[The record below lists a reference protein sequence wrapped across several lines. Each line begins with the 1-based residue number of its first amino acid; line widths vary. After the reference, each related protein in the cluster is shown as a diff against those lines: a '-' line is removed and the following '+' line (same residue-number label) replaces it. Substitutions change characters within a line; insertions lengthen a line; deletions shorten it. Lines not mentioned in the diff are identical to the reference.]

1 MKQLKVENLTKTYG
15 EKSLFEDV
23 TFAITEG
30 ERIGVI
36 GVNGTGKST
45 LLSIIAGMEEGDKGA
60 ITKAKDYTIGF
71 LAQDPVLTDEHTVL
85 EEVFQGETRALQA
98 VRKYEQVL
106 LEMAID
112 PDDTKLHDR
121 FTEAQHAMDATNAWD
136 VNTDAKTILDRLG
149 ITDLTAK
156 VGSLS
161 GGQRKRVG
169 LAKVMI
175 ETPDLL
181 ILDEPTNHLDFTSI
195 RFLED
200 YLNRFRGAVLLV
212 THDRYFLDRVTNH
225 MLEID
230 RGTAYR
236 YVGNYEKFMESK
248 AIRMENEMR
257 EGEKN
262 RNLYRKELAWMRRG
276 AKARSTKQ
284 KARQDR
290 FSDLEGKVKSKT
302 DDTELQLDFAT
313 SRLGKQVFTLENVDK
328 RFAEKHV
335 LQDFSLI
342 IQPGERIGITGNN
355 GTGKSTLLNM
365 LAGRVTPDTGEIS
378 TGQTV
383 RIGYYTQ
390 QNEEMDPDQ
399 RMIAYLQE
407 ASEVVKTSDG
417 EVVSVSNMLERFL
430 FPPITHG
437 KKISSLSGG
446 EKRRLFL
453 LKILMERPNVLLLDE
468 PTNDLDTQTLTVL
481 EDYLETFNGTV
492 ITVSHDRYFL
502 DKIARKLLVFTGIGQ
517 IETYLGEYSDFL
529 TDYESRKG
537 KSKMFAMEPEKEV
550 VVEDKPKEKV
560 KHTFEEKREWAEIEG
575 LIEAQEAKIT
585 TINTDLETVGSDFT
599 KANELNSALLE
610 AEAEL
615 ERLMERWEYLS
626 QFAD

>member
-15 EKSLFEDV
+15 DKSLFENV

-45 LLSIIAGMEEGDKGA
+45 LLSIIAGIEEGDKGE
-60 ITKAKDYTIGF
+60 ISKAKDYTIGF
-71 LAQDPVLTDEHTVL
+71 LAQDPLLSDEHTVL

-98 VRKYEQVL
+98 VRQYEQVL
-106 LEMAID
+106 LEMAVN
-112 PDDTKLHDR
+112 PDDTALHDR
-121 FTEAQHAMDATNAWD
+121 FTKAQHEMDATNAWD

-236 YVGNYEKFMESK
+236 YVGNYEKFMEAK
-248 AIRMENEMR
+248 AIRMDNEAR

-290 FSDLEGKVKSKT
+290 FADLEGKVKTKT
-302 DDTELQLDFAT
+302 DDAELQLDFAA
-313 SRLGKQVFTLENVDK
+313 SRLGKQVFTLDHVEK
-328 RFAEKHV
+328 RFAQKHV

-365 LAGRVTPDTGEIS
+365 LAGRIEPDAGEIS

-407 ASEVVKTSDG
+407 AGETVKTSDG

-430 FPPITHG
+430 FPPVAHG
-437 KKISSLSGG
+437 KKIGSLSGG

-502 DKIARKLLVFTGIGQ
+502 DKIAQKLLVFTGIGQ
-517 IETYLGEYSDFL
+517 IKTYLGEYSEFL
-529 TDYESRKG
+529 ATLDTK
-537 KSKMFAMEPEKEV
+537 KAKQNVAP
-550 VVEDKPKEKV
+550 VVEKTEPKTEKPKEKV
-560 KHTFEEKREWAEIEG
+560 KHTFEEKREWADIENV
-575 LIEAQEAKIT
+575 IEAQESKIAT
-585 TINTDLETVGSDFT
+585 LHQDLEAVGSDFT
-599 KANELNSALLE
+599 KAGELNAALEE

>member
-15 EKSLFEDV
+15 EKSLFENV

-45 LLSIIAGMEEGDKGA
+45 LLSIIAGMEEGDKGE

-71 LAQDPVLTDEHTVL
+71 LAQDPVLMDEHTVL
-85 EEVFQGETRALQA
+85 EEVFQGDTRALQA

-106 LEMAID
+106 LEMAIN
-112 PDDTKLHDR
+112 PDDTLLHDR
-121 FTEAQHAMDATNAWD
+121 FTRAQHEMDATNAWD

-230 RGTAYR
+230 RGMAYR

-290 FSDLEGKVKSKT
+290 FADLEGKVKSKT

-328 RFAEKHV
+328 RFAQKHV

-365 LAGRVTPDTGEIS
+365 LAGRLAPDVGEIS

-390 QNEEMDPDQ
+390 QNEEMDSDQ

-417 EVVSVSNMLERFL
+417 EVISVSNMLERFL
-430 FPPITHG
+430 FPPVTHG
-437 KKISSLSGG
+437 KKIGSLSGG

-502 DKIARKLLVFTGIGQ
+502 DKIAKKLLVFTGIGQ

-529 TDYESRKG
+529 AEYESRKG
-537 KSKMFAMEPEKEV
+537 KTKMFAVEPEKEV
-550 VVEDKPKEKV
+550 IVEKPKEKV

-575 LIEAQEAKIT
+575 VIEAQEAKIT
-585 TINTDLETVGSDFT
+585 AISSDLEHVGADFT
-599 KANELNSALLE
+599 RANELNSALLE
-610 AEAEL
+610 AESEL

>member
-45 LLSIIAGMEEGDKGA
+45 LLSIIAGIEEGDKGV

-98 VRKYEQVL
+98 VRNYEQVL

-121 FTEAQHAMDATNAWD
+121 FTIAQHEMDATNAWD

-169 LAKVMI
+169 LAKIMI

-230 RGTAYR
+230 RGKAYR

-248 AIRMENEMR
+248 AIRMDNEMR

-262 RNLYRKELAWMRRG
+262 LNLYRKELAWMRRG

-313 SRLGKQVFTLENVDK
+313 SRLGKQVFTLDHVDK

-365 LAGRVTPDTGEIS
+365 LAGRLEPDAGEVL

-407 ASEVVKTSDG
+407 ASETVKTSDG

-437 KKISSLSGG
+437 KKIASLSGG

-517 IETYLGEYSDFL
+517 IETYLGEYSHFL
-529 TDYESRKG
+529 VDYESRKG
-537 KSKMFAMEPEKEV
+537 KSKMFAAEMEQEEV
-550 VVEDKPKEKV
+550 VMEKPKEKV

-575 LIEAQEAKIT
+575 LIEAQEAKIAS
-585 TINTDLETVGSDFT
+585 INAELETVGSDFT
-599 KANELNSALLE
+599 KAGELNTALEE
-610 AEAEL
+610 AETEL
-615 ERLMERWEYLS
+615 ERLMARWEYLS
-626 QFAD
+626 EYAD

>member
-71 LAQDPVLTDEHTVL
+71 LAQDPVLMDEHTVL

-437 KKISSLSGG
+437 KKIGSLSGG

-560 KHTFEEKREWAEIEG
+560 KHTFEEKHEWAEIEG

-585 TINTDLETVGSDFT
+585 TINADLETVGSDFT

>member
-15 EKSLFEDV
+15 EKSLFENV

-45 LLSIIAGMEEGDKGA
+45 LLTIIAGMEEGDKGV

-71 LAQDPVLTDEHTVL
+71 LAQDPVLDDERTVL

-112 PDDTKLHDR
+112 PDDTRLHDR
-121 FTEAQHAMDATNAWD
+121 FTEAQHEMDATNAWD

-156 VGSLS
+156 VGALS

-262 RNLYRKELAWMRRG
+262 RNLYVKELAWMRRG

-290 FSDLEGKVKSKT
+290 FADLEGKVKAKT
-302 DDTELQLDFAT
+302 DDTELELDFAT
-313 SRLGKQVFTLENVDK
+313 SRLGKQVFTLDHVDK
-328 RFAEKHV
+328 RFGEKHV

-365 LAGRVTPDTGEIS
+365 LAGRVTPDAGEIL

-407 ASEVVKTSDG
+407 ASETVKTSEG

-437 KKISSLSGG
+437 KKIASLSGG

-453 LKILMERPNVLLLDE
+453 LKILMERPNVLILDE

-517 IETYLGEYSDFL
+517 IEMYLGEYSDFL
-529 TDYESRKG
+529 AEYESRKG
-537 KSKMFAMEPEKEV
+537 KSKMFAAEIEPEV
-550 VVEDKPKEKV
+550 VVEKPKEKV

-575 LIEAQEAKIT
+575 LIEAQEAGIT
-585 TINTDLETVGSDFT
+585 KLNKALEVVGADFT
-599 KANELNSALLE
+599 KANELNSALVE

>member
-71 LAQDPVLTDEHTVL
+71 LAQDPVLMDEHTVL

-365 LAGRVTPDTGEIS
+365 LAGRVTPDTGEIA

-430 FPPITHG
+430 FPPVTHG
-437 KKISSLSGG
+437 KKIGSLSGG

-550 VVEDKPKEKV
+550 VVEKPKEKV

-575 LIEAQEAKIT
+575 LIEVQEAKIT
-585 TINTDLETVGSDFT
+585 TMNADLETVGSDFT

-610 AEAEL
+610 AETEL

>member
-71 LAQDPVLTDEHTVL
+71 LAQDPVLMDEHTVL

-365 LAGRVTPDTGEIS
+365 LAGRVTPDTGEIA

-437 KKISSLSGG
+437 KKIGSLSGG

-550 VVEDKPKEKV
+550 VVEKPKEKV
-560 KHTFEEKREWAEIEG
+560 KHTFEEKREWASIEG

-585 TINTDLETVGSDFT
+585 TINADLETVGSDFT

-610 AEAEL
+610 AETEL

>member
-365 LAGRVTPDTGEIS
+365 LAGRVTPDAGEIS

-437 KKISSLSGG
+437 KKIGSLSGG

-550 VVEDKPKEKV
+550 VVEEKPKEKV

-585 TINTDLETVGSDFT
+585 TINADLETVGSDFT

-610 AEAEL
+610 AETEL

>member
-15 EKSLFEDV
+15 EKSLFENV

-45 LLSIIAGMEEGDKGA
+45 LLTIIAGMEEGDKGV

-71 LAQDPVLTDEHTVL
+71 LAQDPVLDDERTVL

-112 PDDTKLHDR
+112 PDDTRLHDR
-121 FTEAQHAMDATNAWD
+121 FTEAQHEMDATNAWD

-156 VGSLS
+156 VGALS

-262 RNLYRKELAWMRRG
+262 RNLYVKELAWMRRG

-290 FSDLEGKVKSKT
+290 FADLEGKVKAKT
-302 DDTELQLDFAT
+302 DDTELELDFAT
-313 SRLGKQVFTLENVDK
+313 SRLGKQVFTLDHVDK
-328 RFAEKHV
+328 RFGEKHV

-365 LAGRVTPDTGEIS
+365 LAGRVTPDAGEIL

-407 ASEVVKTSDG
+407 ASETVKTSDG

-437 KKISSLSGG
+437 KKIASLSGG

-453 LKILMERPNVLLLDE
+453 LKILMERPNVLILDE

-529 TDYESRKG
+529 AEYESRKG
-537 KSKMFAMEPEKEV
+537 KSKMFAAEIEPEV
-550 VVEDKPKEKV
+550 VVEKPKEKV

-575 LIEAQEAKIT
+575 LIEAQEAGIT
-585 TINTDLETVGSDFT
+585 KLNKALEVVGADFT
-599 KANELNSALLE
+599 KANELNSALVE

>member
-15 EKSLFEDV
+15 EKSLFENV

-45 LLSIIAGMEEGDKGA
+45 LLTIIAGMEEGDKGV

-71 LAQDPVLTDEHTVL
+71 LAQDPVLDDERTVL

-112 PDDTKLHDR
+112 PDDTRLHDR
-121 FTEAQHAMDATNAWD
+121 FTEAQHEMDATNAWD

-156 VGSLS
+156 VGALS

-262 RNLYRKELAWMRRG
+262 RNLYVKELAWMRRG

-290 FSDLEGKVKSKT
+290 FADLEGKVKAKT
-302 DDTELQLDFAT
+302 DDTELELDFAT
-313 SRLGKQVFTLENVDK
+313 SRLGKQVFTLDHVDK
-328 RFAEKHV
+328 RFGEKHV

-365 LAGRVTPDTGEIS
+365 LAGRVTPDAGEIL

-407 ASEVVKTSDG
+407 ASETVKTSDG

-437 KKISSLSGG
+437 KKIASLSGG

-453 LKILMERPNVLLLDE
+453 LKILMERPNVLILDE

-529 TDYESRKG
+529 AEYESRKG
-537 KSKMFAMEPEKEV
+537 KSKMFAAEIEPEV
-550 VVEDKPKEKV
+550 VVEKPKEKV

-575 LIEAQEAKIT
+575 LIEAEEAGIT
-585 TINTDLETVGSDFT
+585 KLNKALEVVGADFT
-599 KANELNSALLE
+599 KANELNSALVE